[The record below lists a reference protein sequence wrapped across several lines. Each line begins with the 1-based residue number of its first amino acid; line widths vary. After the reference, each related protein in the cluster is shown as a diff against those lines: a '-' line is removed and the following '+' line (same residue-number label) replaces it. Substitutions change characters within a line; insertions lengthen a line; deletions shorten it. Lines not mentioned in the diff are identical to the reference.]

1 MFARSRMAIKL
12 AILIAGRK
20 QLLPVT
26 GLLKCVPAEAN
37 PLKLAN
43 YERSI

>member
-1 MFARSRMAIKL
+1 MALKL
-12 AILIAGRK
+12 AILNAGRK

-26 GLLKCVPAEAN
+26 GSFKCVSEEAT

-43 YERSI
+43 YECLI